1 MPAAQRFAQDI
12 INGRD
17 MEEKIDKPTI
27 ITRDGAFYYDTVVE
41 LSKKTIEAQDY
52 ISKKGQEPSAIDS
65 ILDECSNVPSF
76 VQPYYHARFNY
87 SLNRIDAAVSY
98 IDVAVSE
105 LVKERP
111 ATENELQM
119 CLWGL
124 AGEIYANAD
133 RYADSVNAYN
143 RYLAMHFNIKTEN
156 ICNKLLS
163 FRPIS
168 KYSLKDIINK
178 EITVSHPK
186 VMNDPFDTIYLQWLD
201 YYNQN
206 NDKERKHIKPMLEAM
221 GNVRI
226 RCFVNNKTKKS
237 PVSNIL
243 MWSHYADS
251 HRGMCLEY
259 RFSDEFMNQTNDD
272 SVLRFRKVIYKREPL
287 SIKSKQMMTDIGL
300 LRKCNAWKYENEVRL
315 ISFAPDRK
323 DDFIPIKLDDGA
335 YVSRVFF
342 GMNCPKQDI
351 EIVRSI
357 LSDEKTEFYQMK
369 KDWEDIYHLK
379 YRKI

>member
-1 MPAAQRFAQDI
+1 
-12 INGRD
+12 
-17 MEEKIDKPTI
+17 MEDKNDKPTI

-41 LSKKTIEAQDY
+41 LSKKTIEHLDH
-52 ISKKGQEPSAIDS
+52 ISKKGQELSAIDS

-76 VQPYYHARFNY
+76 VQPYYHARSNY
-87 SLNRIDAAVSY
+87 SSNRIDAAVSY

-143 RYLAMHFNIKTEN
+143 RYLAMHFNIKPEN

-163 FRPIS
+163 FRPIG
-168 KYSLKDIINK
+168 KYSLMDIINK

-201 YYNQN
+201 YCNQN

-287 SIKSKQMMTDIGL
+287 SIKSKQMTTDIGL

-342 GMNCPKQDI
+342 GMNCPKRDI
-351 EIVRSI
+351 DTVRSI
-357 LSDEKTEFYQMK
+357 LSDEKTKFYQME
-369 KDWEDIYHLK
+369 KDWNNIYHLK

>member
-17 MEEKIDKPTI
+17 MEEKNDKPTI
-27 ITRDGAFYYDTVVE
+27 ITKDGAFYYDTVVE
-41 LSKKTIEAQDY
+41 LSKKTIEDLDH

-124 AGEIYANAD
+124 AGETYANAD
-133 RYADSVNAYN
+133 RYADSVNAYSW
-143 RYLAMHFNIKTEN
+143 YLAMHFNIKTEN
-156 ICNKLLS
+156 VCNKLLS

-226 RCFVNNKTKKS
+226 RCFVNNKTKRS

-287 SIKSKQMMTDIGL
+287 SIKSKQMTTDIGL

-342 GMNCPKQDI
+342 GMNCPKRDI
-351 EIVRSI
+351 DTVRSI
-357 LSDEKTEFYQMK
+357 LSDEKTKFYQME
-369 KDWEDIYHLK
+369 KDWNNIYHLK

>member
-17 MEEKIDKPTI
+17 MEEKNDKPTI
-27 ITRDGAFYYDTVVE
+27 ITKDGAFYYDTVVE
-41 LSKKTIEAQDY
+41 LSKKTIEDLDH

-87 SLNRIDAAVSY
+87 TLNRIDAAVSY

-111 ATENELQM
+111 ATENQLQM

-168 KYSLKDIINK
+168 KYSLMDIINK
-178 EITVSHPK
+178 EITVSYPN
-186 VMNDPFDTIYLQWLD
+186 VMNDPFDTVYLQWLD
-201 YYNQN
+201 YYDQN

-287 SIKSKQMMTDIGL
+287 SIKSKQMTTDIGL

-342 GMNCPKQDI
+342 GMNCPKRDI
-351 EIVRSI
+351 DTVRSI
-357 LSDEKTEFYQMK
+357 LSDEKTKFYQME
-369 KDWEDIYHLK
+369 KDWNNIYHLK

>member
-17 MEEKIDKPTI
+17 MAEKNDKPTI
-27 ITRDGAFYYDTVVE
+27 IAKDGAFYYDTVVE
-41 LSKKTIEAQDY
+41 LSKKTIEDLDH

-133 RYADSVNAYN
+133 RYADSVNAYS
-143 RYLAMHFNIKTEN
+143 RYLAMHFNIKPEN

-163 FRPIS
+163 FRPIG
-168 KYSLKDIINK
+168 KYSLMDIINK

-206 NDKERKHIKPMLEAM
+206 NDKERKHIKPMLEAL

-226 RCFVNNKTKKS
+226 RCFVNNKTKRS

-287 SIKSKQMMTDIGL
+287 SIKSKQMTTDVGL

-323 DDFIPIKLDDGA
+323 DDFIPIKLDDGS
-335 YVSRVFF
+335 YISRVFF
-342 GMNCPKQDI
+342 GMNCPKRDI
-351 EIVRSI
+351 DTVRSI
-357 LSDEKTEFYQMK
+357 LSDEKTKFYQME
-369 KDWEDIYHLK
+369 KDWNNIYHLK
-379 YRKI
+379 YREI